1 MAYNHPSYGSRG
13 PPSFNDNMSQDE
25 LRGQADLDLNGDW
38 LAQIDP
44 SLNQIDPSLLGY
56 PTSAPVLAPMTFQVQ
71 QQVHLQSQ
79 EYQQQP
85 IQRFMSEPNR
95 NLFTTTQVRGGGQ
108 VFTHGLNR
116 PGAPI
121 QSLPE
126 ASFIRHASPSF
137 SQGLSST
144 CTSAQ
149 SPGAEFDWNPEN
161 RYYSQGG
168 MDFYAQSPPS
178 YANSPPP
185 FDSAPVH
192 YQQYALPQVAGN
204 SCVNMSQVQGFADPQ
219 EVTFEADE
227 GYDELAMN
235 MDPSEKQYI
244 KTESHH
250 PEFQD
255 DHYHTDSAVG
265 SSIKDANSPEN
276 TSMHATDD
284 VDAASDMDAD
294 ADGEADNDMIE
305 VDPASDTEYTPRST
319 RTRKRPS
326 TTTKS
331 SLSTSKRGNGRI
343 SKSSHKSNGKL
354 SCKSCDVPPFKD
366 ATLLAR
372 HIASAHTRA
381 FICVFAFAGCGGTFT
396 SKNEWKRH
404 VSSQHLNLTAWVC
417 ELGSCGRG
425 HGHNH
430 VPAKTSSAPNGAAGK
445 GGSEFN
451 RKDLFTQHL
460 RRMHAP
466 HMVKRK
472 KQTDETWEKELKGL
486 QVSCLKVKRQAP
498 VQLRCPVQECVVT
511 FEGQTCWDDRMEHVG
526 KHLERAASAGERDVG
541 KVVDQGRDELLVRWA
556 LKERIVEER
565 PGGGLRLVVGKR
577 EVDDEDAE
585 GEME

>member
-1 MAYNHPSYGSRG
+1 MAYNHTPFDSRG
-13 PPSFNDNMSQDE
+13 PPFYNDNMSQDE
-25 LRGQADLDLNGDW
+25 LRGQDDLDLGGSW
-38 LAQIDP
+38 LDP
-44 SLNQIDPSLLGY
+44 SLNPIDPSLLGY
-56 PTSAPVLAPMTFQVQ
+56 STNAAGLAPMTFQVQ

-85 IQRFMSEPNR
+85 IQRYVSEVNR
-95 NLFTTTQVRGGGQ
+95 NFFTTTPVHGSQ
-108 VFTHGLNR
+108 VFAHGLNR
-116 PGAPI
+116 TGAPI

-126 ASFIRHASPSF
+126 ASFMRHASPSL

-149 SPGAEFDWNPEN
+149 SPSAELEWSQDN

-178 YANSPPP
+178 YTNSPPP
-185 FDSAPVH
+185 FESAPAH
-192 YQQYALPQVAGN
+192 YQQYSLPQGSGN

-227 GYDELAMN
+227 GYDELTMN
-235 MDPSEKQYI
+235 MDPLEKQYI

-265 SSIKDANSPEN
+265 SSKDANSPEN

-305 VDPASDTEYTPRST
+305 VDPASDTEYTPRGT

-326 TTTKS
+326 TTPTKS
-331 SLSTSKRGNGRI
+331 SLLAAKRGNGRI
-343 SKSSHKSNGKL
+343 SKSSHKSTGKL

-381 FICVFAFAGCGGTFT
+381 FICVFGFAGCGATFA

-430 VPAKTSSAPNGAAGK
+430 VPAKTPNGGAGK

-472 KQTDETWEKELKGL
+472 KQTDEAWEKELKEL
-486 QVSCLKVKRQAP
+486 QVSCLKVKRHAP
-498 VQLRCPVQECVVT
+498 MQLRCPVQECGST
-511 FEGQTCWDDRMEHVG
+511 FEGQNCWDDRMEHVG
-526 KHLERAASAGERDVG
+526 KHLERAASAGERDVR
-541 KVVDQGRDELLVRWA
+541 KAVDQGRDEFLIRWA